1 MYWNG
6 INKIKTG
13 PQSAGLSGAV
23 VWTPPADNGA
33 EIQLGLAGRF
43 PAGHRPALVQGRD
56 SPRGSL
62 CSRGLLQKWSCRA
75 TTQGSFSKSSI
86 KPRFNP
92 KTIDLIIRDYLH
104 MLFTIKNKTKRNTT
118 NKGRLWPSWSLMYTS
133 GLAKQLGFE
142 SLMWKYQRIFMSM
155 WQSEQ
160 SVRLLRSS
168 SIMGMRCENS
178 SLFLWDSSRPHKQH
192 YFKNAGSSSYRFILN
207 ERICVVQLNYSPP
220 LPRILRCV
228 CVVQ

>member
-13 PQSAGLSGAV
+13 PQSAGLSGVV

-75 TTQGSFSKSSI
+75 TTQGSFSTSSV

-104 MLFTIKNKTKRNTT
+104 MLFTIKNKTKHHKQRPSVTIMVSNVYKWTGKTAWLWKLNVEVSKNFHVYVT
-118 NKGRLWPSWSLMYTS
+118 NRTECSSAL
-133 GLAKQLGFE
+133 QLIHYGNE
-142 SLMWKYQRIFMSM
+142 MWK
-155 WQSEQ
+155 
-160 SVRLLRSS
+160 
-168 SIMGMRCENS
+168 
-178 SLFLWDSSRPHKQH
+178 
-192 YFKNAGSSSYRFILN
+192 
-207 ERICVVQLNYSPP
+207 
-220 LPRILRCV
+220 
-228 CVVQ
+228 